1 MVSPSTVT
9 VDVVEAL
16 LQGKLKVDPP
26 VSVVEPGRG
35 GVTVM
40 MLVPQVMVVGC
51 VTKGSVNTSPP
62 GRVVT
67 VGVNVLVPVGTEPG
81 GVVGRLVGGVV
92 VGVAVGGVMVKV
104 VLLAVMVVG
113 AVIPPD
119 SVKVL
124 PPGSKAMDEG
134 GDTVSVVPPVAIVVT
149 SDTLGNTKV
158 SELGSVTDDGGAG
171 RMIGCVRLASGV
183 SVG

>member
-40 MLVPQVMVVGC
+40 MFVPLVMVVGC

-67 VGVNVLVPVGTEPG
+67 VGVNVLVPVGFEPG
-81 GVVGRLVGGVV
+81 GVVGGVVGGVAGGVVDGVAV
-92 VGVAVGGVMVKV
+92 VGVTVKV

-119 SVKVL
+119 SVRVL

-134 GDTVSVVPPVAIVVT
+134 GDTVSVVPPVVIVVT

-158 SELGSVTDDGGAG
+158 SELGSVTEDGGAG
-171 RMIGCVRLASGV
+171 TMIG
-183 SVG
+183 